1 MGIYD
6 RPYYPESVPGGLA
19 PSWDGRSAISQI
31 IIVNVVAFAAN
42 AIFSGRDDS
51 LTNFLS
57 LHAGD
62 LFQPWM
68 LWRLLTYGFVHDPAN
83 IFHLFWNMLSLW
95 MLGRAVEDRY
105 GKAEF
110 LRVYLTA
117 VVGAGLVW
125 LIRHS
130 LWKDDASVVLGAS
143 GAVTCVVMLFV
154 FLYPKVQ
161 VYFWGVLPVPAWVLG
176 LILVLGDLMAGS
188 GPNVAYD
195 VHLAGA
201 AWAAIYFFRGIHLR
215 WMEQPWSR
223 LKTIFQGWVRPD
235 VKLHD
240 PEATAKDDAE
250 ADRILDK
257 IHRQGQSSLTS
268 SERRF
273 MEKYSRRV
281 RQRRQS

>member
-1 MGIYD
+1 
-6 RPYYPESVPGGLA
+6 
-19 PSWDGRSAISQI
+19 
-31 IIVNVVAFAAN
+31 
-42 AIFSGRDDS
+42 
-51 LTNFLS
+51 
-57 LHAGD
+57 
-62 LFQPWM
+62 M